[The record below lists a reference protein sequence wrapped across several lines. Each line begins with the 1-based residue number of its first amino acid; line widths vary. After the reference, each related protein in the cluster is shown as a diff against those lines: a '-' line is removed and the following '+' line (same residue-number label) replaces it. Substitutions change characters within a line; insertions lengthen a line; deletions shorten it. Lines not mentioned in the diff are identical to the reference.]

1 MVNQLNSNKSEPQ
14 QQQKQQHSPPSTSS
28 SSHHITS
35 KFNHVFTAG
44 TAYGSKKWTLSSS
57 SLKSSYLEKM
67 LNRKTANSN
76 HQVIENN
83 KKPLVN
89 NNTELPP
96 GTKRNVSTMGGFK
109 NNGTYIIFG
118 ADSSIPS
125 VESSISSK
133 SLGVEAPVVKKLKS
147 MRKRHKKLNPT
158 FLRRRLLSF
167 NDIESSER

>member
-1 MVNQLNSNKSEPQ
+1 
-14 QQQKQQHSPPSTSS
+14 
-28 SSHHITS
+28 
-35 KFNHVFTAG
+35 
-44 TAYGSKKWTLSSS
+44 
-57 SLKSSYLEKM
+57 M

-76 HQVIENN
+76 HHQVIEN
-83 KKPLVN
+83 KKTLVNN

-96 GTKRNVSTMGGFK
+96 GMKRNVSTMGGFK

-118 ADSSIPS
+118 ADSLIPS
-125 VESSISSK
+125 VESSISSNTSSGSK

-158 FLRRRLLSF
+158 FLRRRLLSI